1 MRFNDQGSN
10 VCSFDLPLDAKEQW
24 DPDFA
29 KRKAIQAELIQR
41 LPGFSIKMGGTTS
54 IDVTREG
61 VDKAYGLE
69 RLSCESGIPLDA
81 MLFVGDAIFPG
92 GNDYPA
98 KLLGLDTICV
108 RDPREALSVIAV
120 IVACLADRHAFPEG
134 ITPRSEEH
142 TSELQSLMRI
152 SYAVFCLK
160 KKNNITYKEENT

>member
-1 MRFNDQGSN
+1 MRISDWSSD
-10 VCSFDLPLDAKEQW
+10 VCSSDLSALGQQAPLDAKEQW

-92 GNDYPA
+92 GNDYP
-98 KLLGLDTICV
+98 
-108 RDPREALSVIAV
+108 
-120 IVACLADRHAFPEG
+120 
-134 ITPRSEEH
+134 RSEEH
-142 TSELQSLMRI
+142 TSELQSLLRI
-152 SYAVFCLK
+152 SYAVF
-160 KKNNITYKEENT
+160 